1 MRAEGT
7 SFVPSSAADEGAGS
21 NEASNYRSLPAPRK
35 TSAAKARSP
44 RDGAKKMTP
53 RGGSSSPRDGATNM
67 TNLQGLRE
75 DVASG
80 KVKLKL
86 TTPRGGN
93 AGTVGASPEKTKVL
107 IERSTNK
114 SSGILST
121 NSTSQNEADR
131 PRSMSRS
138 PPGRIVAQARLHQRQ
153 QASREYRH
161 PEVRQLQSL
170 QDPLLDHPDSSLVDL
185 AKSHQSRVTRERIL
199 AERAHPLAGGGE
211 GSASALTLGSGT
223 SVLVGEDISV
233 KEDNKKRVLLL
244 EDVDLSKM
252 GLFSL
257 AGFEFQKVQSLNLA
271 DNQLREALPVL
282 DLPLLK
288 KLDVSGNLLSSTRN
302 LLLCCSLEELSFR
315 QNKVEKLEHLE
326 TLTELRYLDLRGNCL
341 TSYMALRPLS
351 YNTQLSILLLAEEEG
366 EGGGASIGRGNEK
379 VLQVENYWNRVANFC
394 GPHLLWIDD
403 HKLFRH
409 KSFIKAE
416 QDGVRHT
423 WLRPFFHDLEAP
435 SGKFHGLGRATVV
448 GTDSHNQGWGTL
460 RKELTAGQSPFKT
473 PAEEEAVRDLKQRE
487 KLGHGV
493 GAREKRQRA
502 SGVHQHDLAR
512 RAVGGPRA
520 GGMFAEME
528 KQKRLRRNLSQRSG
542 RHHKQIESQRNLG
555 NVRTAD
561 KSPYR
566 VRHADPIV
574 DAENARLGKT
584 LDLNNEYNRRDA
596 AAGRPAGGHGRV
608 LVSQIKQYRE
618 QMTREQRKE
627 YAQEAVGKGK
637 KGATSA
643 SLQRPRGRGPEER
656 RQGRLAASQTAK
668 VHHAT
673 LVNWMTQLRGSVG
686 AEHHSMTY
694 EWSGK
699 DRETQTSKEAL
710 DENYDDSVDSRGYN
724 DCELRNDA
732 YDPCLR
738 VMATTEQGRFDAHAQ
753 QFAAGARSP
762 VSVRVL
768 AQEVIGGGEGD
779 EGGEAVD
786 NRRRQLHAF
795 DDLIEFEIQ
804 RKVRPQRDAFYQ
816 FGPPKRE
823 QDDADR
829 AARRRQLSPGGAA
842 SAAAEKASKKT
853 LKRVEI
859 KDRDPSTVAVQGA
872 PVEQRRETE
881 QDKKKVSPPGSPRA
895 AASAGG
901 TATASSALA
910 TPKESIA
917 STPIV
922 LVSHDGETVSAA
934 RVVPLGAEEGVG
946 TVTEAVLEL
955 DLSSPRGGG
964 TLSQTKYKGLSVQE
978 AISKR
983 KQELEGRGYGVI
995 STAGM
1000 MSGGVD
1006 GGGSVID
1013 GGRSGVAARASGF
1026 SSTSFRGEPETTAPE
1041 YHKSIYYGGGGA
1053 SSNDKITSSGQA
1065 ALSGLSS
1072 VAGGASSGG
1081 PGVAALTQLF
1091 QSKAGGGMYAP
1102 PSPEAAHAGSSGAS
1116 PKGSAKGS
1124 AKGSP
1129 PRVPLKG
1136 TTSSKGSPPPAP
1148 LPPPG
1153 GLSGGLTVPKISGLM
1168 GGGEAAAAIGRTIA
1182 PMRASQAEAAP
1193 PAEEAARVSGGF
1205 SAPSEQRTTV
1215 TTASVSGSKTA
1226 SVSRSSDQ
1234 KTSAKAAKRKSS
1246 AESLPKAAKAG
1257 AESSAAAKDKEAP
1270 PSAAPAPTPAAP
1282 KPKAAKA
1289 EAPSTEAPAGPAA
1302 SSSLKAAPAP
1312 KPQTSKAAA
1321 APSSEAPLGPTGEG
1335 GSGLK
1340 AAPAPKPRTSKAGA
1354 ARASSGGAQ
1363 KSSASTGAALFYND
1377 AVAAT
1382 PGARVNQKSASP
1394 FDTNAGAMFEPPRIR
1409 MSSSE
1414 QEPQVPDWKYDFR
1427 KDERPA
1433 PVSSSSSQSHSHS
1446 QSQSYDEVAF
1456 LDDTSGAVV
1465 SVSVSAQGSRRQS
1478 KSDRWA
1484 EVEERGGEINC
1495 NNSLKIETEEQELAA
1510 GTRREGSESM
1520 SKRSRSSSSSAST
1533 ARHKL
1538 KNRSKS
1544 HRRGEGDE
1552 GSKKRKQGK
1561 KKLSPGKV
1569 IEKYRRIL
1577 KQREEGGQTEMK
1589 NEEDEED
1596 ERLPSSERF
1605 EEALLRKEALLRAM
1619 SGAEE

>member
-1 MRAEGT
+1 MNSCG
-7 SFVPSSAADEGAGS
+7 GH
-21 NEASNYRSLPAPRK
+21 
-35 TSAAKARSP
+35 AR
-44 RDGAKKMTP
+44 
-53 RGGSSSPRDGATNM
+53 RG
-67 TNLQGLRE
+67 
-75 DVASG
+75 
-80 KVKLKL
+80 
-86 TTPRGGN
+86 
-93 AGTVGASPEKTKVL
+93 
-107 IERSTNK
+107 
-114 SSGILST
+114 
-121 NSTSQNEADR
+121 
-131 PRSMSRS
+131 
-138 PPGRIVAQARLHQRQ
+138 RLW
-153 QASREYRH
+153 
-161 PEVRQLQSL
+161 
-170 QDPLLDHPDSSLVDL
+170 
-185 AKSHQSRVTRERIL
+185 T
-199 AERAHPLAGGGE
+199 
-211 GSASALTLGSGT
+211 
-223 SVLVGEDISV
+223 
-233 KEDNKKRVLLL
+233 
-244 EDVDLSKM
+244 
-252 GLFSL
+252 
-257 AGFEFQKVQSLNLA
+257 
-271 DNQLREALPVL
+271 
-282 DLPLLK
+282 
-288 KLDVSGNLLSSTRN
+288 
-302 LLLCCSLEELSFR
+302 
-315 QNKVEKLEHLE
+315 
-326 TLTELRYLDLRGNCL
+326 
-341 TSYMALRPLS
+341 
-351 YNTQLSILLLAEEEG
+351 
-366 EGGGASIGRGNEK
+366 
-379 VLQVENYWNRVANFC
+379 
-394 GPHLLWIDD
+394 
-403 HKLFRH
+403 
-409 KSFIKAE
+409 
-416 QDGVRHT
+416 
-423 WLRPFFHDLEAP
+423 AP
-435 SGKFHGLGRATVV
+435 S
-448 GTDSHNQGWGTL
+448 QGWGTL

-608 LVSQIKQYRE
+608 LVSQIKHSCWSLRLA
-618 QMTREQRKE
+618 KC
-627 YAQEAVGKGK
+627 AVGKGK

-823 QDDADR
+823 QDDADQGTPESPAKKSLATCLLTIAGPVIDR

-1215 TTASVSGSKTA
+1215 TTASV
-1226 SVSRSSDQ
+1226 
-1234 KTSAKAAKRKSS
+1234 
-1246 AESLPKAAKAG
+1246 
-1257 AESSAAAKDKEAP
+1257 
-1270 PSAAPAPTPAAP
+1270 
-1282 KPKAAKA
+1282 
-1289 EAPSTEAPAGPAA
+1289 
-1302 SSSLKAAPAP
+1302 
-1312 KPQTSKAAA
+1312 
-1321 APSSEAPLGPTGEG
+1321 
-1335 GSGLK
+1335 
-1340 AAPAPKPRTSKAGA
+1340 
-1354 ARASSGGAQ
+1354 
-1363 KSSASTGAALFYND
+1363 
-1377 AVAAT
+1377 
-1382 PGARVNQKSASP
+1382 
-1394 FDTNAGAMFEPPRIR
+1394 
-1409 MSSSE
+1409 
-1414 QEPQVPDWKYDFR
+1414 PDWKYDFR